1 MKMKANKTRMK
12 NKKTR
17 TKIKNMKN
25 KTMKTKTRDKYEEE
39 QEQDEGEEG
48 LVTKQQLLNV
58 CLDDEL
64 AVNHQF
70 TNLISFK

>member
-1 MKMKANKTRMK
+1 MKMRA
-12 NKKTR
+12 
-17 TKIKNMKN
+17 N
-25 KTMKTKTRDKYEEE
+25 KTMKTKTEDKYKEQEQDEGEYEEE
-39 QEQDEGEEG
+39 QEQDEG

>member
-1 MKMKANKTRMK
+1 
-12 NKKTR
+12 
-17 TKIKNMKN
+17 MKN

-39 QEQDEGEEG
+39 QEQDKGEEG

>member
-1 MKMKANKTRMK
+1 MKMRA
-12 NKKTR
+12 
-17 TKIKNMKN
+17 N
-25 KTMKTKTRDKYEEE
+25 KTMKTKTEDKYKEQEQDEGEYEEE
-39 QEQDEGEEG
+39 QEQDEG
-48 LVTKQQLLNV
+48 LVTKQKLLNV